1 MANSKHESPSPVVMC
16 PSSPN
21 DTSSSSHHSALTNS
35 TEDNENFIS
44 LLQYKN
50 AHHIL
55 NLHTPDSQS
64 PKDALSQETIKEA
77 YSIAKQQAL
86 YALEQF
92 EATHKTGKKNMFFY
106 SQQNFLEL
114 KLQALDQAYE
124 ELGGI
129 IEREDINTPPPQQ
142 QNTEDKIDVRTSSDA
157 PSTPAK
163 KSQVD
168 DNTADP
174 QKVRDDT
181 GDCDNAY
188 EFDTKDKAA
197 KATPPRQ
204 QQEKQVTPQHKRQ
217 QSDDD

>member
-1 MANSKHESPSPVVMC
+1 MSNNKHDESPSPVVMC

-21 DTSSSSHHSALTNS
+21 DTSSHHSALTNS

-64 PKDALSQETIKEA
+64 PNDALSQETINEA
-77 YSIAKQQAL
+77 YNVAKQQAL

-129 IEREDINTPPPQQ
+129 IEREEDNTPPQ
-142 QNTEDKIDVRTSSDA
+142 QNTEDKINDKTSSSFKGWLFLSA
-157 PSTPAK
+157 FIYL
-163 KSQVD
+163 
-168 DNTADP
+168 
-174 QKVRDDT
+174 
-181 GDCDNAY
+181 NAII
-188 EFDTKDKAA
+188 FDTAIDSSTSAFI
-197 KATPPRQ
+197 
-204 QQEKQVTPQHKRQ
+204 
-217 QSDDD
+217 S